1 MFIINLSLSIF
12 LTSLL
17 MQEDQQLKKII
28 NFRNTYQENINPD
41 SYDFFYSNFKISMLG
56 KFRKEK

>member
-1 MFIINLSLSIF
+1 MLLFMFIINLSLSIF

-41 SYDFFYSNFKISMLG
+41 SYDFFLFK
-56 KFRKEK
+56 F

>member
-1 MFIINLSLSIF
+1 MFIINLLLSIF

-28 NFRNTYQENINPD
+28 NFRNTYQENTNPD
-41 SYDFFYSNFKISMLG
+41 S
-56 KFRKEK
+56 